1 LPALVQST
9 APERGFVVAGGRR
22 VHPKVAV
29 ALGER
34 QSKRRKFD
42 ENCEIHIQGPGVQPP
57 GPQTDVQT
65 TMPIVETTTSPAKG
79 NPSAAS
85 PAPASGYSV
94 ARTNSDAKSLLL
106 ELARA
111 LRGFSFYDE
120 TAPQRRPLVDR
131 AYRALAGE
139 LTRAGPLEFEDGP
152 RDFQV
157 SGLSQPIEAGNV
169 LAPLQSALRMHRLQR
184 VRLEPALT
192 RNALHGFFALLGQ
205 SQSRF
210 ENPEG
215 FVRSLEARDARGI
228 QLNGIHDPDQTTTP
242 KLGTTPPRASASL
255 SARPV
260 AAERHPENPT
270 LETHPLDVPS
280 AHDAGER
287 LRARLIELD
296 RLTDDDAYRQLAGDV
311 TIWAQEL
318 FNKGF
323 RGDCYRALLVLADHA
338 VGIGGRTEGQARIA
352 ANCFAQLANGER
364 LDDLIARATDSIGTD
379 VRAAQL
385 LLQLGASAAPAIFNH
400 ICEEQNVE
408 RALPLRSLVL
418 ALGDESLP
426 ILIKAI
432 DSHDDRRA
440 HKGIRLAGEL
450 QNPAVLPALVTALRR
465 ANASRRDEIIRALGF
480 LPGEDSKRALAVA
493 RRAGHDEIERPA

>member
-1 LPALVQST
+1 
-9 APERGFVVAGGRR
+9 
-22 VHPKVAV
+22 
-29 ALGER
+29 
-34 QSKRRKFD
+34 
-42 ENCEIHIQGPGVQPP
+42 
-57 GPQTDVQT
+57 
-65 TMPIVETTTSPAKG
+65 MPIVEATEATTSPA
-79 NPSAAS
+79 NSRLSAPS
-85 PAPASGYSV
+85 PTPASGHSV
-94 ARTNSDAKSLLL
+94 ARTNNDAKSLLL

-120 TAPQRRPLVDR
+120 TAPQRRSLVDR

-139 LTRAGPLEFEDGP
+139 LTRAGPLEFEDGSQG
-152 RDFQV
+152 FEV
-157 SGLSQPIEAGNV
+157 AGLSQSIEAGDV
-169 LAPLQSALRMHRLQR
+169 LAPLESALRRHRLQR
-184 VRLEPALT
+184 VRLDPTLT
-192 RNALHGFFALLGQ
+192 RNAMHGFFALLGQ

-215 FVRSLEARDARGI
+215 FVRALEARDAQGI
-228 QLNGIHDPDQTTTP
+228 QLNGIHDPDQMTTP

-255 SARPV
+255 STRPV
-260 AAERHPENPT
+260 ALERQPENPT

-296 RLTDDDAYRQLAGDV
+296 GLTDDAAYRQLAGDV
-311 TIWAQEL
+311 IIWAEEI

-352 ANCFAQLANGER
+352 ANCFAQIANGER

-385 LLQLGASAAPAIFNH
+385 LLQLGASVAPAIFDR
-400 ICEEQNVE
+400 ICDEQNVE

-426 ILIKAI
+426 VLIKAI

-440 HKGIRLAGEL
+440 QKGIRLAGEL
-450 QNPAVLPALVTALRR
+450 QNPAVLPALVTALHRG
-465 ANASRRDEIIRALGF
+465 NVTRRDEIIRALGF
-480 LPGEDSKRALAVA
+480 LPGEDSKRALAA
-493 RRAGHDEIERPA
+493 AQRAVHEEIEPSA